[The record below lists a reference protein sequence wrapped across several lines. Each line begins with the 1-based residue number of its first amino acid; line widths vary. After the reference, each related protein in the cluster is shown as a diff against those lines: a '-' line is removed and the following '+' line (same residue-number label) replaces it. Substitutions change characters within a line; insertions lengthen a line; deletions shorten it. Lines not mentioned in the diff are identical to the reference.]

1 MSVRNEAHCDQ
12 DHIDHVTASSHVL
25 LLTSNESVAL
35 GSGNSLICL
44 CVDTGSCRKKRYNTV
59 VEKRN

>member
-1 MSVRNEAHCDQ
+1 MRNEAHCDQ
-12 DHIDHVTASSHVL
+12 DHIDHVTAGSHVL

-44 CVDTGSCRKKRYNTV
+44 CVDTGSCRKRGTTLM
-59 VEKRN
+59 